1 MLRDYAPRIAERRP
15 LAVQGRVQLLHA
27 PGEWGDALYVSIK
40 SDEDS
45 ARTPPGRVV
54 GTDDSRFL
62 ALLSF
67 RRCLFKLGRTPSSE
81 DHAPRMLTWTRL
93 GTVTDRSTET
103 NLHITCGAW

>member
-1 MLRDYAPRIAERRP
+1 MLRITHLVSRNEGVLRCKVAS
-15 LAVQGRVQLLHA
+15 LACAWQNG
-27 PGEWGDALYVSIK
+27 GDALYVSIK
-40 SDEDS
+40 SDENN

-67 RRCLFKLGRTPSSE
+67 GRCLFKLGRTPSSD
-81 DHAPRMLTWTRL
+81 DHAPRMLTWTRP